1 MSDDVYLNSLK
12 FSLWN
17 LMAGTRGGLTRI
29 RIIQLLRERPYNTNQ
44 IKDTLN
50 LDYKTVQHHIKFLM
64 DSNIITFGNE
74 KRYGSVYFLSP
85 TLEKNI
91 SLFDEILEKMGETQI
106 SKKNKKY
113 ARMRLR
119 SKFRR

>member
-17 LMAGTRGGLTRI
+17 LLAGTRGGLTRI

-64 DSNIITFGNE
+64 DSNIITCSDE
-74 KRYGSVYFLSP
+74 KRYGSMYFLSP

-91 SLFDEILEKMGETQI
+91 GLFDEILEKMGQNQI
-106 SKKNKKY
+106 SKKDKRN
-113 ARMRLR
+113 ARMV
-119 SKFRR
+119 K